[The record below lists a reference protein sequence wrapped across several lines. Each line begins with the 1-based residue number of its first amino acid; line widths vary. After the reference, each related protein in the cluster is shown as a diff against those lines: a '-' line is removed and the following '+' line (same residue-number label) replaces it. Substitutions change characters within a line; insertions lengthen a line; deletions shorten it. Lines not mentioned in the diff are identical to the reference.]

1 MEVCSCGNAKTP
13 MFVLELLGKAEAL
26 RRVSFKG
33 CSYSATNKGAKI
45 HKETTP
51 T

>member
-1 MEVCSCGNAKTP
+1 MEVFGRGDANTP
-13 MFVLELLGKAEAL
+13 RFVLELLAKAEPF
-26 RRVSFKG
+26 RRVNFKG

>member
-1 MEVCSCGNAKTP
+1 MEVFGRGDAKTP
-13 MFVLELLGKAEAL
+13 RYILELLGKAEAL
-26 RRVSFKG
+26 RRVNFKG